1 MEEARIVK
9 LLQNFWDFDTFP
21 LVAPPAGYS
30 VCAFTAGVLSRFS
43 NPAIRDQ
50 LLRVAHDG
58 AAKIMVFLAGAVI
71 PDPGSE
77 IWAFGRQVTIRT
89 PQDAAAIGISIIY
102 QELSL
107 SSNLSVAENIYLGR
121 ELSRGWIVNRSKM
134 VSGSRKVLT
143 RLGSSINASAP
154 VSSLSIAERQLVEIA
169 RAVHH
174 NSQPDR
180 FGVL

>member
-77 IWAFGRQVTIRT
+77 IWAIRPPGYYPYT
-89 PQDAAAIGISIIY
+89 TRCSGNRNFD
-102 QELSL
+102 
-107 SSNLSVAENIYLGR
+107 YLPGA
-121 ELSRGWIVNRSKM
+121 LVIV
-134 VSGSRKVLT
+134 
-143 RLGSSINASAP
+143 
-154 VSSLSIAERQLVEIA
+154 
-169 RAVHH
+169 
-174 NSQPDR
+174 
-180 FGVL
+180 